1 MVISEW
7 FIYKYISNH
16 YSLFTN
22 HQITI
27 GDLFLFYYTKEELE
41 LLEKV
46 ENSSTYKL
54 AEDDKDFLKEYET
67 RGVRLE
73 LDYLK
78 AELAMRKF
86 GIEHTIAIFGSARTL
101 PQEVAKKIVDD
112 LITNGINAQE
122 LKRATKML
130 NNSYFYEDAREL
142 GQIIGKSGKG
152 VKDNRLM
159 VMTGGGPGIMEA
171 ANRGAYE
178 VGANSIGLNINL
190 PHEQHPNPYITPE
203 LCLQF
208 HYFSIRKFHFFQ
220 RAKAM
225 VVYPGGF
232 GTMDELFE
240 LLTLIQTKS
249 MKQMPVVIVG
259 KQWWSN
265 LLNIEF
271 LIEERMVNI
280 DDLSIFKV
288 VDTAKEAWEEILKWY
303 NNKGMP
309 LF

>member
-1 MVISEW
+1 MVITTK
-7 FIYKYISNH
+7 ILTTTRNKM
-16 YSLFTN
+16 
-22 HQITI
+22 
-27 GDLFLFYYTKEELE
+27 FYYTKEQLE
-41 LLEKV
+41 LLEKI
-46 ENSSTYKL
+46 ESSQSYKL
-54 AEDDKDFLKEYET
+54 AEDDKIFLKEYET

-78 AELAMRKF
+78 AELAMKKF
-86 GIEHTIAIFGSARTL
+86 GIESTIAIFGSARTL
-101 PQEVAKKIVDD
+101 PQDVAKAKVDE
-112 LITNGINAQE
+112 LIQNRVNGQE
-122 LKRATKML
+122 LKQATRAL
-130 NNSYFYEDAREL
+130 NNSFFYEDAREL
-142 GQIIGKSGKG
+142 GSIIGKSGDG
-152 VKDNRLM
+152 VSDNRIM

-208 HYFSIRKFHFFQ
+208 HYFAIRKFHFFQ

-249 MKQMPVVIVG
+249 MKQIPVIMVG
-259 KQWWSN
+259 KQWWD
-265 LLNIEF
+265 NIINFKF
-271 LIEERMVNI
+271 LIEEGLI
-280 DDLSIFKV
+280 SEKDLEIFDT
-288 VDTAKEAWEEILKWY
+288 VDNAQEAWNSILEWY
-303 NNKGMP
+303 KKRNKP
-309 LF
+309 LLIS

>member
-1 MVISEW
+1 M
-7 FIYKYISNH
+7 
-16 YSLFTN
+16 
-22 HQITI
+22 
-27 GDLFLFYYTKEELE
+27 FYYTKEQLE
-41 LLEKV
+41 MLKRIE
-46 ENSSTYKL
+46 SSPTYKL
-54 AEDDKDFLKEYET
+54 AEDDKEFLKEYET

-78 AELAMRKF
+78 AELAMKKF
-86 GIEHTIAIFGSARTL
+86 GIESTIAIFGSARTL
-101 PQEVAKKIVDD
+101 PQDVAKAQVDE
-112 LITNGINAQE
+112 LISKGINGSE
-122 LKRATKML
+122 LKKATKAL
-130 NNSYFYEDAREL
+130 DNSFYYEDAREL
-142 GQIIGKSGKG
+142 GRIIGKSGKG
-152 VKDNRLM
+152 VKDNRIM

-178 VGANSIGLNINL
+178 VGANSIGLNIEL

-203 LCLQF
+203 LCLRF
-208 HYFSIRKFHFFQ
+208 HYFAIRKFHFFQ

-249 MKQMPVVIVG
+249 MKEMPVVLVG

-271 LIEERMVNI
+271 LIEEGMI
-280 DDLSIFKV
+280 SKEDLEIFKV
-288 VDTAKEAWEEILKWY
+288 VNSAKEAWEYILNWY
-303 NNKGMP
+303 DTKGKT
-309 LF
+309 LIK

>member
-1 MVISEW
+1 M
-7 FIYKYISNH
+7 
-16 YSLFTN
+16 
-22 HQITI
+22 
-27 GDLFLFYYTKEELE
+27 FYYTKKELE
-41 LLEKV
+41 LLERIEK
-46 ENSSTYKL
+46 SQTFKL
-54 AEDDKDFLKEYET
+54 AEDDKEFLKKYET

-78 AELAMRKF
+78 AELTMRQF
-86 GIEHTIAIFGSARTL
+86 GIENTIAVFGSARTL
-101 PQEVAKKIVDD
+101 PQDVAKKEVDR
-112 LITNGINAQE
+112 LIKQGVNGEE
-122 LKRATKML
+122 LKKATKAL
-130 NNSYFYEDAREL
+130 SNSYFYEDAREL
-142 GQIIGKSGKG
+142 GKIIGRSGKSE
-152 VKDNRLM
+152 KDNRVM

-171 ANRGAYE
+171 ANRGAFE

-249 MKQMPVVIVG
+249 MKDIPVVMVG

-265 LLNIEF
+265 LLNLEF
-271 LIEERMVNI
+271 LIEEGMI
-280 DDLSIFKV
+280 SKDDLKIFKV
-288 VDTAKEAWEEILKWY
+288 VDNAKEAWEHIIKWY
-303 NNKGMP
+303 NDKKEP
-309 LF
+309 LFSEGENIGI

>member
-1 MVISEW
+1 M
-7 FIYKYISNH
+7 
-16 YSLFTN
+16 
-22 HQITI
+22 
-27 GDLFLFYYTKEELE
+27 FYYTKKELE
-41 LLEKV
+41 LLERIEK
-46 ENSSTYKL
+46 SQTFKL
-54 AEDDKDFLKEYET
+54 AEDDKEFLKKYET

-78 AELAMRKF
+78 AELTMRQF
-86 GIEHTIAIFGSARTL
+86 GIENTIAVFGSARNL
-101 PQEVAKKIVDD
+101 PQDIAKKELDR
-112 LITNGINAQE
+112 LIKQGINGAE
-122 LKRATKML
+122 LKKATKAL
-130 NNSYFYEDAREL
+130 SNSYFYEDAREL
-142 GQIIGKSGKG
+142 GKIIGRSGKSE
-152 VKDNRLM
+152 KDNRVM

-171 ANRGAYE
+171 ANRGAFE

-249 MKQMPVVIVG
+249 MKDIPVVMVG

-265 LLNIEF
+265 LLNLEF
-271 LIEERMVNI
+271 LIEEGMI
-280 DDLSIFKV
+280 SKDDLKIFKV
-288 VDTAKEAWEEILKWY
+288 VDNAKEAWEHIIKWY
-303 NNKGMP
+303 NDKGEP
-309 LF
+309 LFSEGENIGI